1 MEPPWSPATSTASR
15 GSNDTDLACSSA
27 KFFGGIKTLA
37 SLQSGSSPAKRDFGL
52 PMGEKLVMRQQ
63 CALVGQK
70 ASCVLGC
77 ITRNLASRS
86 REVILLCS
94 AFHLE
99 YCIQVGDPVQDRHGP
114 GPDRGGLEEAMNMEK
129 RLTRVGVVWPGCEQS
144 PG

>member
-1 MEPPWSPATSTASR
+1 
-15 GSNDTDLACSSA
+15 
-27 KFFGGIKTLA
+27 
-37 SLQSGSSPAKRDFGL
+37 
-52 PMGEKLVMRQQ
+52 MGEKLVMRQQ

-77 ITRNLASRS
+77 ITRNLASRL

-99 YCIQVGDPVQDRHGP
+99 YYIQLGVPVQDRH

-129 RLTRVGVVWPGCEQS
+129 RLTRVGVVWPGDEQS